1 MRREGRIF
9 PESFSFFL
17 FLLGVG
23 CWALGV
29 ERWASLFCC
38 SYVFVDFA
46 VSAGFAGLADFADFV
61 VFVITCFFPESF
73 SLLTRWALGFLIFS
87 LFLFFLKFLFFF
99 PSLFPSSFSVCFDT
113 RALPCLINSV
123 QIATPRATKPEEK
136 GQVKGKEETEEP
148 EGELAILERQM
159 AAKKMQSRA

>member
-1 MRREGRIF
+1 VF
-9 PESFSFFL
+9 FSFFL

-29 ERWASLFCC
+29 ERWASLFYC

-46 VSAGFAGLADFADFV
+46 VSDGFADFV
-61 VFVITCFFPESF
+61 VFVGFADFVVLVITFFFPESF

-99 PSLFPSSFSVCFDT
+99 PSLFPSSFFYVF
-113 RALPCLINSV
+113 
-123 QIATPRATKPEEK
+123 
-136 GQVKGKEETEEP
+136 
-148 EGELAILERQM
+148 
-159 AAKKMQSRA
+159 